1 MNSRKWNLIIIVL
14 ALMNL
19 FYDAWYV
26 VKHHEYPGAYAA
38 IDCVLT
44 FNMIVSIIDE
54 CKRKDNE

>member
-1 MNSRKWNLIIIVL
+1 
-14 ALMNL
+14 MNL